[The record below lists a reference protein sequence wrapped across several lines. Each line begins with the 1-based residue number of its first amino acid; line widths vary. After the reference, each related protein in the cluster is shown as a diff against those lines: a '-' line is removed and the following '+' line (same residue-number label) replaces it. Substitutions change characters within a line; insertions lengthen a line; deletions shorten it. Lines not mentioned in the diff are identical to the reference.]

1 MVSDIN
7 PSGNAFPYLLTN
19 VGGKLFFIASDGAH
33 GSELWTSDG
42 TAGGTQLVKDINP
55 GKADASATLLT
66 SSGGKLYFSADDGT
80 HGTEL
85 WVSDGT
91 SDGTRMVKDLNPGA
105 ANSVPSF
112 LTDVNGTLYFAADDG
127 TVGDELWSSD
137 GTAAGTTIVQ
147 DIYPYGG
154 SFPYFLTN
162 VNGTL
167 FFNGVDLDHGAELWA
182 AKPAALTSPTYP
194 VMALGAGSGWT
205 PLVNVLRGGQPMLS
219 FYAFDPSFQG
229 GVDVAV
235 GDVNG
240 DGVADII
247 AGAGAG
253 GASHVRIFSGVDGSQ
268 IAGPLGSFLAF
279 PGAGGDAADP
289 ASSYYT
295 TAFNGPI
302 HVAAGDVNGD
312 GHADVIVSVG
322 ADGPPQVKIFSGADG
337 SLLGS
342 FLAFVDPSHADP
354 SDPAYFT
361 NAFQGGVN
369 VAAGDINA
377 DGLDDLIVAA
387 GPGAGPHVKVF
398 ADGQSSSV
406 IRSFFAFD
414 PGFNGGVNVASGDL
428 NGDGTDDIL
437 TAAGPG
443 SGPNVRAF
451 SGSDGSVL
459 ASFFA
464 YDPGYR
470 GGVHLAGGDYDGD
483 GLFDLYTAPVG
494 GTSADVRR
502 FNFNTGRPT
511 TTTQDFFAFDPYFT
525 GGASI
530 ALS

>member
-7 PSGNAFPYLLTN
+7 PSGSSFPYLLTN
-19 VGGKLFFIASDGAH
+19 VNGKLFFIARDVAQ

-42 TAGGTQLVKDINP
+42 TAAGTQLVKDIHP
-55 GKADASATLLT
+55 GTADASASLLT
-66 SSGGKLYFSADDGT
+66 ASGNNLYFATDDGT
-80 HGTEL
+80 HGSEL
-85 WVSDGT
+85 WISDGT
-91 SDGTRMVKDLNPGA
+91 TDGTRMVRDLNPGA
-105 ANSVPSF
+105 ANASPSS
-112 LTDVNGTLYFAADDG
+112 LTDVNGQLYFAADDG
-127 TVGDELWSSD
+127 TVGNELWSTD

-147 DIYPYGG
+147 DINPNGG
-154 SFPYFLTN
+154 SYPNYLTN

-167 FFNGVDLDHGAELWA
+167 FFQGTDLDHGSELWA
-182 AKPAALTSPTYP
+182 AKPPALTSPTYP
-194 VMALGAGSGWT
+194 LMALGSGAGGT
-205 PLVNVLRGGQPMLS
+205 PLVNVLRGDQPMLS
-219 FYAFDPSFQG
+219 FYGFDPGFQG

-240 DGVADII
+240 DGVGDII
-247 AGAGAG
+247 VGAGAG
-253 GASHVRIFSGVDGSQ
+253 GSSHVRIFSGATGTQ
-268 IAGPLGSFLAF
+268 LPGPLGSFLAF
-279 PGAGGDAADP
+279 PGSGGSAAD
-289 ASSYYT
+289 ATSSYYT
-295 TAFNGPI
+295 AAFNGPI
-302 HVAAGDVNGD
+302 HVAAGDINGD
-312 GHADVIVSVG
+312 GHADVIVAVG

-342 FLAFVDPSHADP
+342 FLAFVDPNHADP

-361 NAFQGGVN
+361 SAFQGGVN

-377 DGLDDLIVAA
+377 DGLDDLIVGA

-398 ADGQSSSV
+398 ADGQASST
-406 IRSFFAFD
+406 IRSFFAYD

-428 NGDGTDDIL
+428 NGDGSDDIF
-437 TAAGPG
+437 TGPGPG
-443 SGPNVRAF
+443 SGPNVKAF
-451 SGSDGSVL
+451 SGTDGSVL

-464 YDPGYR
+464 YNPGFR

-483 GLFDLYTAPVG
+483 GVFDLYTAPAG

-511 TTTQDFFAFDPYFT
+511 TTTEDFFAFDPSFT